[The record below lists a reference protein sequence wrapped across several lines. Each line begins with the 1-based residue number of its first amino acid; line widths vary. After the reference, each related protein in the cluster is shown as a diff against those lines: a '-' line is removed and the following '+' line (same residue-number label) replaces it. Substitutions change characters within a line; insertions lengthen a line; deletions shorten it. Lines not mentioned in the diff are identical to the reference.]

1 MQQPVEQG
9 LTRDPRRWI
18 MRRPLHRTDRRARM
32 PDAAPFDRVILG
44 DLVTPD
50 AVIAGGYVAV
60 RGETIAALGQGTPPP
75 AAETIDLTGRLILP
89 GLVDGHMHT
98 SSSTGWPGIEGASMS
113 AAAGGVTTCV
123 DMPYDVPK
131 PVTDATIFRDKVEHV
146 NRLSHVDMAL
156 YGTIRKDGGVDAIAG
171 LAEAGACSFKLSTY
185 EYDAV
190 RFPRIDHPTMLAA
203 FAEIA
208 KTGLMCAIHNEDQ
221 ELVVRLTEQARAAG
235 RTDPI
240 MHARTRPPL
249 AESLADL
256 EIFEMAVE
264 TGCHVHIAHSS
275 IARGFDLAAAFRELE
290 GAKTSGE
297 ACIQYLCMTEED
309 LVRLEGFGKCNPP
322 FRTAEEVERMW
333 QRLIAGKVAY
343 VSTDHAPWPRER
355 KVYKGDIFAPGAGL
369 TGLQSYAPL
378 MYTLLAERGLP
389 VTMMARYCAER
400 PARFHGLAPKKGAL
414 RIGADADICVLE
426 RGDFVF
432 DEAAIQDRA
441 DARWSPYHGRAM
453 KARVAATFLRGAQI
467 WDGSTVLAKPGTGR
481 FVPRQ
486 HRESYLGED

>member
-1 MQQPVEQG
+1 MTSQ
-9 LTRDPRRWI
+9 
-18 MRRPLHRTDRRARM
+18 
-32 PDAAPFDRVILG
+32 PFDRVILG
-44 DLVTPD
+44 DLVLPD
-50 AVIAGGYVAV
+50 AVLPDGWIAV
-60 RGETIAALGQGTPPP
+60 RGEVIAGLGQGVPPP
-75 AAETIDLTGRLILP
+75 AAETADHRGRLVLP

-98 SSSTGWPGIEGASMS
+98 SSSTGWPGIEGASRS

-123 DMPYDVPK
+123 DMPYDVPR
-131 PVTDATIFRDKVEHV
+131 PVTDAAIFREKVEWV

-156 YGTIRKDGGVDAIAG
+156 YGTITKAGGVEAIAG

-203 FAEIA
+203 FREIA
-208 KTGLMCAIHNEDQ
+208 RTGLMCAIHNEDQ
-221 ELVVRLTEQARAAG
+221 ELVVRLTAEAKAAG

-249 AESLADL
+249 AESMADL
-256 EIFEMAVE
+256 EIFEMALE

-275 IARGFDLAAAFRELE
+275 IARGFELAEVFRRS

-333 QRLIAGKVAY
+333 GALAAGKVAY

-355 KVYKGDIFAPGAGL
+355 KVYTGDIFAPGAGL
-369 TGLQSYAPL
+369 TGMQSFAPL

-389 VTMMARYCAER
+389 PTLMALYCAER
-400 PARFHGLAPKKGAL
+400 PARFHGLFPKKGAI
-414 RIGADADICVLE
+414 RVGCDADLCVLE

-432 DEAAIQDRA
+432 DAREIRDRE
-441 DARWSPYHGRAM
+441 DARWSPYDGRAM
-453 KARVAATFLRGAQI
+453 KARVAATWLRGACI
-467 WDGSTVLAKPGTGR
+467 WDGAEVLAKPGTGR

-486 HRESYLGED
+486 HAETFLGDA

>member
-1 MQQPVEQG
+1 
-9 LTRDPRRWI
+9 
-18 MRRPLHRTDRRARM
+18 M
-32 PDAAPFDRVILG
+32 PPAPFDRVVLG
-44 DLVTPD
+44 DLVLPD
-50 AVIAGGYVAV
+50 GVLPGGYVAV
-60 RGETIAALGQGTPPP
+60 RGEAIAAIGQGAPPP
-75 AAETIDLTGRLILP
+75 AEAVSDHAGMLVLP

-123 DMPYDVPK
+123 DMPYDVPR
-131 PVTDATIFRDKVEHV
+131 PVTDAAILREKIGWVE
-146 NRLSHVDMAL
+146 RLSHVDMAL
-156 YGTIRKDGGVDAIAG
+156 YATIRKDGGLDAIAG
-171 LAEAGACSFKLSTY
+171 LAEGGACSFKLSTY

-203 FAEIA
+203 FREIA

-221 ELVVRLTEQARAAG
+221 ELVLRLTEEAKAAG

-249 AESLADL
+249 AESMADL
-256 EIFEMAVE
+256 EIFEMALE

-275 IARGFDLAAAFRELE
+275 IARGFELAEAFRAA
-290 GAKTSGE
+290 GARTSGE

-322 FRTAEEVERMW
+322 FRTAAEVERVW
-333 QRLIAGKVAY
+333 GALLAGKVAY

-355 KVYKGDIFAPGAGL
+355 KLYQGDIFAPGAGL
-369 TGLQSYAPL
+369 TGMQSFAPL

-389 VTMMARYCAER
+389 PTLMARHCAER
-400 PARFHGLAPKKGAL
+400 PARFHGLFPKKGAI
-414 RIGADADICVLE
+414 RIGADADLCVLQPGE
-426 RGDFVF
+426 FAF
-432 DEAAIQDRA
+432 DARDIRDRE
-441 DARWSPYHGRAM
+441 DARWSPYDGRAM
-453 KARVAATFLRGAQI
+453 RARVAATYLRGRCV
-467 WDGSTVLAKPGTGR
+467 WDGAEVLAKPGTGR

-486 HRESYLGED
+486 HRDTYLGED